1 MKVFVAGATGV
12 VGRRAVVRMV
22 AAGFEV
28 SGVARSPQQRAG
40 LVAAG
45 VRPIEVDLFDHD
57 AVVAA
62 LAGHEAVVNLAT
74 AIPTGEPASDTTA
87 WATNHRIRREA
98 SHNLVDG
105 AIAAGAV
112 RYVQE
117 SIALLYADGGDRVLD
132 ESWPVAPTNITDSAL
147 EAETEAERFAAH
159 GRAGV
164 ALRFGQFYGF
174 DSVHSVHAME
184 AVRAGRPAELGP
196 PSAYRSSIT
205 TDDAASAIVAALDVA
220 SGVYS
225 VIDDLPLSRARLC
238 RRARRCPR
246 RAGTGGVVPRRRTGT
261 RVLDAVAV
269 AAGLERAV
277 HGRQRLAP
285 RLPER
290 LRRLASRRR
299 RMARESG
306 RPSGV
311 TRHA

>member
-62 LAGHEAVVNLAT
+62 VAGHEAVVNLAT
-74 AIPTGEPASDTTA
+74 AIPTGEAASDTTA

-98 SHNLVDG
+98 SHHLVDG

-159 GRAGV
+159 GGAGV

-205 TDDAASAIVAALDVA
+205 TDDAASAIVAALGVA
-220 SGVYS
+220 SGVYN
-225 VIDDLPLSRARLC
+225 VIDDLPLSRGGYVGALADALGVPAPAVSSLDVELAPEFSMLLRSQRVSNKRFTAASGWRPASPSARDGWPVVVAAW
-238 RRARRCPR
+238 RENQVA
-246 RAGTGGVVPRRRTGT
+246 RAG
-261 RVLDAVAV
+261 
-269 AAGLERAV
+269 
-277 HGRQRLAP
+277 
-285 RLPER
+285 
-290 LRRLASRRR
+290 
-299 RMARESG
+299 
-306 RPSGV
+306 
-311 TRHA
+311 